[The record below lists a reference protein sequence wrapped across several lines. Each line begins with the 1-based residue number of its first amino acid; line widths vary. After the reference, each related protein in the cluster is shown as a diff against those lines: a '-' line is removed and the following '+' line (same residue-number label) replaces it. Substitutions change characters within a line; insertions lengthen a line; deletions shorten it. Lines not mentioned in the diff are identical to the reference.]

1 MIPITELPLIDRRLA
16 MRQRLSVQR
25 ECLARQL
32 GDTLPDALPD
42 ASPEDRPYPRSIT
55 MRFLRQETGLNLLAQ
70 VATFLVGYGMRSTK
84 FTQ

>member
-1 MIPITELPLIDRRLA
+1 MIPMTELPLVEQRLA
-16 MRQRLSVQR
+16 MRQRLSAQR

-32 GDTLPDALPD
+32 GDISPEALPD

-55 MRFLRQETGLNLLAQ
+55 MRFLSQEMGMNLLAQ

-84 FTQ
+84 ST